1 MNGAGA
7 ALPIVSLSEAQ
18 AFLRIETGEEE
29 ALLAGLIRS
38 ASGLCE
44 AFINQVVIA
53 RPFELAVATTSQ
65 WERLAITPV
74 RSIADVSSLDAAGAA
89 TPLTTGSYQLD
100 IDSSGDGWVR
110 VTRPQ
115 YMMAPEALA
124 NGGKAGIIDPTDGSL
139 LAAQAAGVPRV
150 RVTGTAGI
158 ADGENDVP
166 EPIRQGVL
174 RLVAHLFTDR
184 DGDGGEP
191 PAAVTALWRPYRRL
205 RLA

>member
-1 MNGAGA
+1 MNGAGL
-7 ALPIVSLSEAQ
+7 ALPIVTLSEAQ
-18 AFLRIETGEEE
+18 AYLRIEIGEEE

-53 RPFELAVATTSQ
+53 RTFELMLAATGE
-65 WERLAITPV
+65 WERLAVTPV
-74 RSIADVSSLDAAGAA
+74 RSITDVSSLDASGAA
-89 TPLTTGSYQLD
+89 TPLAPASYQID
-100 IDSSGDGWVR
+100 IDSAGDGWVR
-110 VTRPQ
+110 VSRSQ
-115 YMMAPEALA
+115 YLSAPNAV
-124 NGGKAGIIDPTDGSL
+124 AGDYYSVDPTDGSL
-139 LAAQAAGVPRV
+139 LTGGGSRV

-166 EPIRQGVL
+166 EPLRQGVL

>member
-1 MNGAGA
+1 MSSAGL
-7 ALPIVSLSEAQ
+7 ALPIVTLSEAQ
-18 AFLRIETGEEE
+18 AYLRIETGEEE

-53 RPFELAVATTSQ
+53 RTFELMVATSGE

-74 RSIADVSSLDAAGAA
+74 RSIIDVSSLDAAGAA
-89 TPLTTGSYQLD
+89 TSLPAGSYQVD
-100 IDSSGDGWVR
+100 IDSTADGWVR
-110 VTRPQ
+110 VTRSQ
-115 YMMAPEALA
+115 YLLATPALA
-124 NGGKAGIIDPTDGSL
+124 NGFQTGAIDPSDGSL

-150 RVTGTAGI
+150 RVTGMAGM
-158 ADGENDVP
+158 ADDENDVP

-174 RLVAHLFTDR
+174 RLVGHLFTDR

-205 RLA
+205 RLS